1 MYYACFDTASVPA
14 FLEQARAFGSID
26 PSDSSI
32 SLAESLN
39 SFTSL
44 LRKLGLGLKFHGS
57 AIVAVDDWPLEWA
70 YDLELWGPNYGYDA
84 MIPGYEWSNLVG
96 IDHTEGTYCPV
107 DA

>member
-1 MYYACFDTASVPA
+1 M
-14 FLEQARAFGSID
+14 EQARAFGSID

-57 AIVAVDDWPLEWA
+57 AVVGFDSWPKNWPYELEV
-70 YDLELWGPNYGYDA
+70 WGSGFGLDG
-84 MIPGYEWSNLVG
+84 MISGYEWSNLVA
-96 IDHTEGTYCPV
+96 IDHSAGTYCPIPEDV
-107 DA
+107 

>member
-1 MYYACFDTASVPA
+1 MYYACFDTASLPA
-14 FLEQARAFGSID
+14 FMEQARAFGSID

-57 AIVAVDDWPLEWA
+57 AVVAFDNWPLEWA
-70 YDLELWGPNYGYDA
+70 YELAVYGSAEGFDA

-96 IDHTEGTYCPV
+96 IDHAESTYCPD